1 MSVELPATAG
11 NEYQDLHTEIAFIV
25 EAVQGNADVEN
36 DEVIVTSGGTPAANG
51 EALVAAIDAVS
62 EGGTVYVAAGEF
74 NLPKTTYT
82 SSINGNL
89 EYGILVNKSFS
100 LKGAMAGI
108 PAGDAARGTGET
120 VIDSTIGGYNSGA
133 ILFAAYDVDVVI
145 DGFTFESGAW
155 DIIGNDDPGV
165 RKVTITNNIFKV
177 AENSNASTPIKLK
190 LVSGEISD
198 NKFIGTNCG
207 YGVRVNEMS
216 ESVAAWGGTVPTDLK
231 IDVTIANNDF
241 TGFTLN
247 NTSRGVVSVNPN
259 ENFPGTVVV
268 EGNNFTD
275 TNGLAINK
283 EKDIATLSV
292 IARDNIGVTANNVSE
307 GVTLENEYIA
317 DGFFYSSAE
326 ATYSVS
332 NANGLRYFA
341 QSVNDGTTYAGKTI
355 VLTDDI
361 DLAGVEWT
369 PIGNVKDYPT
379 ITFKGTFD
387 GNNKT
392 IYNMTVKDDTT
403 PSDATAGFF
412 GSLCG
417 TVQNVNFVNAGVE
430 SVHYAGVVAGYSSTN
445 GAKIINCHVSAS
457 VVVSTYAD
465 ADNSGDKAGGI
476 IGYLVSGDT
485 VKDCS
490 VKNVTVTAARDVGGI
505 AGCAEN
511 PAGLTN
517 NTVTDVTIN
526 LTDASRSTWGF
537 ILGRKSDNSSVSGD
551 TFLTEGS
558 NTINGTNM
566 AIVPIADGFVKN
578 LVTSNYEVSNAN
590 GLRYFAQ
597 SVNSGTSYAGK
608 TIVLTDDIDLAGVEW
623 TPIGNASAK
632 FSGTFDGNGKTISN
646 LKITR
651 GLENIGANSYIGL
664 FGVTTS
670 SAVLKNFTV
679 NNADV
684 SGSLNVAV
692 VLGGGGGA
700 EAKISNVHV
709 SGKIEVYGY
718 WYVGA
723 ILGKGYSTI
732 ENCSVIGDSAETSYV
747 RITGGYAGGV
757 VGYMGEGN
765 NQINGCTVKNI
776 TVKGASNGVGG
787 VSGILHYGNMISG
800 CTLENVVVW
809 QTDSPKDDRIYCGAF
824 AGTRLDNNGA
834 SIPTV
839 KDCVFSGKLYS
850 GAEKTDV
857 TAADRYVGDVWYGTT
872 TSQVTITG
880 CVVSGSE
887 PIRVTPETAENLQ
900 SIIDEA
906 PAGAI
911 IYLAEGEYDLNGL
924 DADKT
929 IYLIGA
935 GQDKTIFKVTGSL
948 NLSGE
953 NIIMSG
959 IGITFGS

>member
-36 DEVIVTSGGTPAANG
+36 DEVIVTSGGTPEENG
-51 EALVAAIDAVS
+51 AALVAAIDAVS

-74 NLPKTTYT
+74 NLSGSITIPSGVSLYGAQCGVSAAEWATDPDAQKTIIT
-82 SSINGNL
+82 SSAPGSSI
-89 EYGILVNKSFS
+89 IVVQQTTDTPVS
-100 LKGAMAGI
+100 
-108 PAGDAARGTGET
+108 
-120 VIDSTIGGYNSGA
+120 
-133 ILFAAYDVDVVI
+133 DVVI
-145 DGFTFESGAW
+145 DGVMVNGGGVYTKAISVSKEDGEAITGIAIRNNAVVNFANDGIEVGNADGAV
-155 DIIGNDDPGV
+155 IENNYIEGV
-165 RKVTITNNIFKV
+165 FDNAIKLSNYNNTTAAYIRNNI
-177 AENSNASTPIKLK
+177 IKN
-190 LVSGEISD
+190 V
-198 NKFIGTNCG
+198 GT
-207 YGVRVNEMS
+207 GVE
-216 ESVAAWGGTVPTDLK
+216 GGSINGAIMITE
-231 IDVTIANNDF
+231 
-241 TGFTLN
+241 
-247 NTSRGVVSVNPN
+247 GV
-259 ENFPGTVVV
+259 GDVVV
-268 EGNNFTD
+268 VDNSIEVFRSNHESNYEYDVGESAIVVKDVSAGGVITIKNNILND
-275 TNGLAINK
+275 V
-283 EKDIATLSV
+283 EKG
-292 IARDNIGVTANNVSE
+292 IGIYKFSAVSE
-307 GVTLENEYIA
+307 GDKVVIQNNTIKDAEDFAIATSSLNFVNYSDASRTEGILTVVEINDNQFEGAVPALGNIYIEKTNIYGQTTFDWKVIVGDVEYTDETENVQVIA
-317 DGFFYSSAE
+317 SAE
-326 ATYSVS
+326 ELIA
-332 NANGLRYFA
+332 FA
-341 QSVNDGTTYAGKTI
+341 QSVNDGTSYANETI
-355 VLTDDI
+355 VLANDI
-361 DLAGVEWT
+361 DL
-369 PIGNVKDYPT
+369 
-379 ITFKGTFD
+379 
-387 GNNKT
+387 
-392 IYNMTVKDDTT
+392 
-403 PSDATAGFF
+403 
-412 GSLCG
+412 
-417 TVQNVNFVNAGVE
+417 
-430 SVHYAGVVAGYSSTN
+430 
-445 GAKIINCHVSAS
+445 
-457 VVVSTYAD
+457 
-465 ADNSGDKAGGI
+465 
-476 IGYLVSGDT
+476 
-485 VKDCS
+485 
-490 VKNVTVTAARDVGGI
+490 
-505 AGCAEN
+505 EN
-511 PAGLTN
+511 
-517 NTVTDVTIN
+517 
-526 LTDASRSTWGF
+526 
-537 ILGRKSDNSSVSGD
+537 
-551 TFLTEGS
+551 E
-558 NTINGTNM
+558 
-566 AIVPIADGFVKN
+566 
-578 LVTSNYEVSNAN
+578 
-590 GLRYFAQ
+590 
-597 SVNSGTSYAGK
+597 
-608 TIVLTDDIDLAGVEW
+608 EW

-651 GLENIGANSYIGL
+651 GLENIGANNRIGL
-664 FGVTTS
+664 FGVSTS

-718 WYVGA
+718 RYVGA

-776 TVKGASNGVGG
+776 TVEGASNGVGG

-809 QTDSPKDDRIYCGAF
+809 QTDSPEDDRIYCGAF